1 MTENEWVKWVRK
13 DQNMDDD
20 IPTEYDPVKIKPVPT
35 PRNLK
40 ASVELQSA
48 RVEWKDPHRR
58 KIATTARGS
67 TTRYNVATNS
77 NQLQDNTNACTESK
91 EQDSNPEA
99 Q

>member
-1 MTENEWVKWVRK
+1 MTNDNEWTRYIRGSVPA
-13 DQNMDDD
+13 Q
-20 IPTEYDPVKIKPVPT
+20 PVD
-35 PRNLK
+35 LK
-40 ASVELQSA
+40 AKVSKQSVELT
-48 RVEWKDPHRR
+48 WKDPHRR
-58 KIATTARGS
+58 KTATTARGS